1 MSVRNSVTHH
11 LLLIGNG
18 SVSMKPVLQIALDF
32 VNLNRALKAAEEAV
46 AGGVDWLEAGTPLI
60 KSEGLDAVRALRRNF
75 PDSVIVADLKTMD
88 AGRVEVETA
97 AKAGANIAGV
107 LGVAS
112 DATIKECIEA
122 AANYGFEIIV
132 DMIGVEDVARRAK
145 QAEEFGAHYVGIHTA
160 IDEQM
165 EGISPFDKLRK
176 VAEAVSIP
184 IAVAGGINSETA
196 AEAINA
202 GASIIIVGGAII
214 KAADAKLAAENIK
227 KAMET
232 GQKIETKQFKRVTG
246 DEIRGIFAQVTTANI
261 SDVMHRA
268 RELEGIQAIVTGA
281 KMVGKAVPVRTS
293 PGDWAKP
300 VEAIDVAEEGDV
312 IVVDAHGIGPAIW
325 GEQATRSCIQKKI
338 AGIVIHGGIRDV
350 AEIRELGFPAFAKLI
365 MPAAGEPRGWGQIG
379 APIKISGTEIRA
391 GDWVVGDDNGVMVI
405 PKERAVEIA
414 NRAMHWME
422 KEGREIKE
430 IEEGSTLAEVS
441 ELLRWE
447 KH

>member
-1 MSVRNSVTHH
+1 
-11 LLLIGNG
+11 
-18 SVSMKPVLQIALDF
+18 MKPVLQIALDF
-32 VNLNRALKAAEEAV
+32 VNLSRALKAAEEAV

-60 KSEGLDAVRALRRNF
+60 KSEGLDAVRALRKNF

-132 DMIGVEDVARRAK
+132 DMIGVEDVAQRAK

-176 VAEAVSIP
+176 VVEAVSIP

-246 DEIRGIFAQVTTANI
+246 EEIRNIFAQVSTANI
-261 SDVMHRA
+261 SDVMHRE
-268 RELEGIQAIVTGA
+268 RGLEGIQAIVPGA
-281 KMVGKAVPVRTS
+281 KMVGKAIPVRTS

-312 IVVDAHGIGPAIW
+312 IVVDAHGVGPAIW

-338 AGIVIHGGIRDV
+338 AGIVINGGIRDV

-379 APIKISGTEIRA
+379 APIKISGIEIRA

-405 PKERAVEIA
+405 PKEIAVEIA

-430 IEEGSTLAEVS
+430 IEEGSTLAKVS